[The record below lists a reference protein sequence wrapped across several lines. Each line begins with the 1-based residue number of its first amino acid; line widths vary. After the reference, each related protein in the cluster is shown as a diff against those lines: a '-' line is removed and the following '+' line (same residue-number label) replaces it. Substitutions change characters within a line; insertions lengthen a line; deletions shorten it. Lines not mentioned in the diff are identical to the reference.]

1 MSLAIGDIPY
11 GFFFIYNPKTNKQ
24 SCGCLAKELIA
35 KNKTIH
41 GMCGTKLYWVWASIK
56 QRCCNPANKIY
67 SEYGGRGIFLC
78 DEWMN
83 AERFC
88 NWAISNGYR
97 EGLSIERINNNDGYY
112 PDNCMWTTIDV
123 QINNTRW
130 NKYVLV
136 NGEFTTIT
144 KAANMLDGSLLST
157 TLHAYTGPLSS
168 RNFW

>member
-1 MSLAIGDIPY
+1 
-11 GFFFIYNPKTNKQ
+11 
-24 SCGCLAKELIA
+24 
-35 KNKTIH
+35 
-41 GMCGTKLYWVWASIK
+41 MCGTKLYWVWASIK

-144 KAANMLDGSLLST
+144 KAANMLGVDPKYFGYLYSTEEFMFCTGEEIASNGWIDDDLTLNELNSLGLE
-157 TLHAYTGPLSS
+157 
-168 RNFW
+168 WK